1 MTLVFESPSKDPGLH
16 ALVVGVGCYDDGIG
30 AAATSLRSAPNS
42 AIAMAT
48 WLRDEYRNPDL
59 PLRSIELV
67 VSPPNP
73 NFEVKIEF
81 SGKSVERAYIGQAKP
96 QGPIPAYGVAK
107 AVKDW
112 KERATTNEKNMT
124 LFYFCGHGVQFQGSP
139 HLLLEGF
146 QPNTDAPFESA
157 INFQKFWIGM
167 EMCFARKQI
176 YVVDS
181 CRDIPSWVLAKQ
193 GSAPGRGLVE
203 LDIDR
208 IPVDLP
214 PRSAPIFYAAS
225 EMQRAG
231 SNDGTISRFTKGFLE
246 VMRGPACVRSGK
258 PRMWRVST
266 YQIMTSLLDLRNRA
280 ILGDWDGQM
289 PRLAGE
295 SAPFDFHIPEKPV
308 VPVIIR
314 KPTEKQSAAVKV
326 DGAGCTPFNDLEWIG
341 QAPIGDRVVSAESAE
356 GTLSSVEVYV
366 EPAYGEVE
374 L

>member
-1 MTLVFESPSKDPGLH
+1 MTLVFDAPSKDPGLH
-16 ALVVGVGCYDDGIG
+16 ALVVGVGSYDNGVG
-30 AAATSLRSAPNS
+30 AAVNSLKSAANS

-48 WLRDEYRNPDL
+48 WIRDEYRNPEL
-59 PLRSIELV
+59 PLRSLELV
-67 VSPPNP
+67 VSPANP
-73 NFEVKIEF
+73 DFDVKIEF
-81 SGKSVERAYIGQAKP
+81 SGKSIERAYMGQAKA

-112 KERATTNEKNMT
+112 KDRATVNEKNMT
-124 LFYFCGHGVQFQGSP
+124 FFYFCGHGVQFQGYP

-146 QPNTDAPFESA
+146 QPDSDAPFESSV
-157 INFQKFWIGM
+157 NFQRFCTGM
-167 EMCFARKQI
+167 ESCLARKQI
-176 YVVDS
+176 YIIDS

-208 IPVDLP
+208 LPVDLP

-231 SNDGTISRFTKGFLE
+231 SSDGTISRFTKGFLE
-246 VMRGPACVRSGK
+246 VVRGPACIRTGK
-258 PRMWRVST
+258 PRTWRVST
-266 YQIMTSLLDLRNRA
+266 FQIISSMLDLRNRS

-295 SAPFDFHIPEKPV
+295 STPFDFHIPEKPV

-314 KPTEKQSAAVKV
+314 KPSEQPSAAVKL
-326 DGAGCTPFNDLEWIG
+326 DGSGCTPFNDVEWIG
-341 QAPIGDRVVSAESAE
+341 RAPIGDRVVSTETAE
-356 GTLSSVEVYV
+356 GAMSSVEVYV
-366 EPAYGEVE
+366 EPAFGEVE